1 MQCLCKH
8 GNFDAVICLSTGECH
23 LLSHNLTKV
32 STPEIYYQT
41 SQNIHT
47 HIPSIL
53 MFFVVLFQAQKDK
66 SASEIFQAKAGMIA
80 VRLFVASE
88 SVDCGTFSG
97 CVFTMKVVFQCH
109 ICELDR
115 ISFTYSNTTW
125 TLNRVNLK
133 YLALVLAQE
142 LGIYLG

>member
-1 MQCLCKH
+1 
-8 GNFDAVICLSTGECH
+8 
-23 LLSHNLTKV
+23 
-32 STPEIYYQT
+32 
-41 SQNIHT
+41 
-47 HIPSIL
+47 

-66 SASEIFQAKAGMIA
+66 SASEMFQAKAGMIA

-97 CVFTMKVVFQCH
+97 SVFTMKVVFQYH
-109 ICELDR
+109 MR
-115 ISFTYSNTTW
+115 ISFNYSYTTW

-133 YLALVLAQE
+133 YLALVSAQE